1 MSLLIYL
8 LQAGLIVAVLTL
20 CYRLLLRRATWFG
33 LNRYLLGLN
42 VVLALVLP
50 LVELPD
56 FRPAP
61 VRNLVQQ
68 TVPNLRVPDWRV
80 LDWSRLKPAQPAPQF
95 QKPPAKV
102 PNALPE
108 IQPEESTFTGPKLA
122 LWAYLAG
129 VIFLGGRLLVQLLSL
144 ARLIARSERSWEDD
158 VWLVINAEVD
168 APFSFFRWVI
178 LNPERYE
185 QDEFDQILL
194 HERVHCR
201 QWHSLDMLLAEL
213 LRVVFW
219 FNPFAW
225 WHQRLVQENLEYLVD
240 RAVLDEGI
248 ERKKY
253 QYYLLKASLSGE
265 TPVPVRPVTNSFNQ
279 PQLKS
284 RISMMNRPRSN
295 RGWQTYLFFSVVVV
309 ISCSA
314 FTTPQTVSRYVVGNR
329 FGVFGLITAV
339 TSVQDLAVMQAVFAE
354 RGITMRYQADVNPSG
369 QIDHVSV
376 EVKNGKQIVAQ
387 TLNQIPP
394 FVITA
399 IQPDPSKPFVVQ
411 TTRRVM
417 QLPDTLFSIWEHEKP
432 VVVLNGRVLNLRPG
446 QPFGFGSVSDY
457 KRTVLTAQEATKR
470 FGQTGRYGAT
480 MIDGKILDAVFS
492 ANPEVMAMGRQ
503 LLYKKTLSP
512 EQLTQFTFLIDGKR
526 GSYQAFRELSA
537 DDKISVAVF
546 DKGSAG
552 AVKPMFTTKGLV
564 VITTKRQLLA
574 D

>member
-8 LQAGLIVAVLTL
+8 LQAGLILAVLTL
-20 CYRLLLRRATWFG
+20 CYRLLLRRATWFD

-61 VRNLVQQ
+61 VRQLVQK
-68 TVPNLRVPDWRV
+68 TVPNFRVADWKV
-80 LDWSRLKPAQPAPQF
+80 LDWSRLKSVSPAPRI
-95 QKPPAKV
+95 QKPKEQV
-102 PNALPE
+102 PDAFMAV
-108 IQPEESTFTGPKLA
+108 QPNETPFNGQKLV

-129 VIFLGGRLLVQLLSL
+129 VIFLAGRLLVQLWSL
-144 ARLIARSERSWEDD
+144 ARLIARSERSWEDGI
-158 VWLVINAEVD
+158 WLVINAEVD
-168 APFSFFRWVI
+168 APFSFFHWVI
-178 LNPERYE
+178 LNPALYE
-185 QDEFDQILL
+185 SDEFDQILV

-201 QWHSLDMLLAEL
+201 QWHSLDMLLAEV

-240 RAVLDEGI
+240 REVLNEGV
-248 ERKKY
+248 EKKKY
-253 QYYLLKASLSGE
+253 QYYLLKASLAGE
-265 TPVPVRPVTNSFNQ
+265 VPMPVRPVTNSFNQ

-284 RISMMNRPRSN
+284 RISMMNRPQSTKS
-295 RGWQTYLFFSVVVV
+295 WHTYLFFGFVVAF
-309 ISCSA
+309 SCSA
-314 FTTPQTVSRYVVGNR
+314 FSFPKSVSRYVVDNR

-339 TSVQDLAVMQAVFAE
+339 TTAQDLDVMQAVFAE
-354 RGITMRYQADVNPSG
+354 RGIGMRYQADINPSG
-369 QIDHVSV
+369 QIDHISV
-376 EVKNGKQIVAQ
+376 EIKNGNKLIAR

-399 IQPDPSKPFVVQ
+399 VQPDPSKPFVIQ

-457 KRTVLTAQEATKR
+457 KRTVLTAQEAMKR
-470 FGQTGRYGAT
+470 FGKTGRYGAT
-480 MIDGKILDAVFS
+480 TIDGKILDAVFS

-503 LLYKKTLSP
+503 LLYKKTLLP
-512 EQLTQFTFLIDGKR
+512 DQLKLFTFLIDGKP
-526 GSYQAFRELSA
+526 GSYQQFRQLPA
-537 DDKISVAVF
+537 DDKISVAIF
-546 DKGSAG
+546 DKETAG
-552 AVKPMFTTKGLV
+552 TVKPTFTTKGLV
-564 VITTKRQLLA
+564 AVTTRSQLVA

>member
-8 LQAGLIVAVLTL
+8 LQAGLILAVLTL

-68 TVPNLRVPDWRV
+68 TVPNLRV
-80 LDWSRLKPAQPAPQF
+80 LDWSKLKAAPVNSSV
-95 QKPPAKV
+95 QKPKNQV
-102 PNALPE
+102 PDAFLTTPPE
-108 IQPEESTFTGPKLA
+108 AVSLNWRQVV

-129 VIFLGGRLLVQLLSL
+129 VIFLAGRLFIQIASLV
-144 ARLIARSERSWEDD
+144 RLIIRSERSWEEN
-158 VWLVINAEVD
+158 VWLVVNAEVS
-168 APFSFFRWVI
+168 APFSFFHWVI
-178 LNPERYE
+178 LNPDLYE
-185 QDEFDQILL
+185 QDEFDQILA

-213 LRVVFW
+213 LRIAFW

-225 WHQRLVQENLEYLVD
+225 WHQQLVQENLEYLVD
-240 RAVLDEGI
+240 REVLEEGV
-248 ERKKY
+248 EKKKY

-265 TPVPVRPVTNSFNQ
+265 NPIPVRPATNSFNQ

-295 RGWQTYLFFSVVVV
+295 GGWKMYLFFCV
-309 ISCSA
+309 IVTFSCSA
-314 FTTPQTVSRYVVGNR
+314 FTFPKTVSRYVVDNR
-329 FGVFGLITAV
+329 FGVFGLITSV
-339 TSVQDLAVMQAVFAE
+339 TTAQDLEVMQAVFADK
-354 RGITMRYQADVNPSG
+354 GIGMRYQADINPAG
-369 QIDHVSV
+369 QIDHISV
-376 EVKNGKQIVAQ
+376 EVKNGNQVVARA
-387 TLNQIPP
+387 LNQIPP

-399 IQPDPSKPFVVQ
+399 VQPEPSKPFVVQ

-457 KRTVLTAQEATKR
+457 KRNVLTAQEAVKR
-470 FGQTGRYGAT
+470 FGKTGRYGAT
-480 MIDGKILDAVFS
+480 LIEGKILDAVFA
-492 ANPEVMAMGRQ
+492 ANPDVMALGRQ
-503 LLYKKTLSP
+503 LLYNKKALVP
-512 EQLTQFTFLIDGKR
+512 DQLNQFTFLIDGKP
-526 GSYQAFRELSA
+526 GSYREFRELPA

-546 DKGSAG
+546 DKNSAG
-552 AVKPMFTTKGLV
+552 TVRPKFTTKGLV
-564 VITTKRQLLA
+564 VVTTKRQLLA
-574 D
+574 Q